1 VTLLKGIKTLFTG
14 TEDIHGTDILIEDN
28 RISRIERDI
37 RVDSSGGEPPEEID
51 CSDMVVIPGLVNT
64 HHHFFQ
70 TLQRCLPEVQDSP
83 LFDWLVR
90 LYEIWKHMDEESVYW
105 STLVA
110 CGELLKT
117 GCTTTSD
124 QLYVFPEWAGGRL
137 ADVEIEAAMKAGI
150 RFHPTRGSM
159 SRGKS
164 SGGLPPDVVVQTEA
178 EILRDS
184 ERLIDAYHDPG
195 PGAMVRIALAPCSP
209 FSVSEAL
216 LKETRELATRK
227 GVLLHTHLAETEDEN
242 AYCIENYGVRPLELM
257 ERCGWV
263 GPDVWYAHGIH
274 FTDRELERLKQ
285 TDTGI
290 CHCPTSN
297 MRLGSGVARVP
308 EMLKMGIRVGLG
320 VDGSASNDSSDMLGE
335 VRNCFLLNRLGG
347 SAAIT
352 ARESIRLGTEGGA
365 RLLGRDDIGS
375 IEPGKTA
382 DLVGV
387 RVSTIDRAGA
397 VHDYTAS
404 LVLCGCNHTV
414 DLNIVNGK
422 VVVRDGRLLT
432 MDEEEVTR
440 QANLAARRLLKG

>member
-1 VTLLKGIKTLFTG
+1 VILLKNINTLFTG
-14 TEDIHGTDILIEDN
+14 TEDIHGTDILIEGN
-28 RISRIERDI
+28 RISRVEPDV
-37 RVDSSGGEPPEEID
+37 RVESVGRAPQEID
-51 CSDMVVIPGLVNT
+51 CSDMVMIPGLVNT

-70 TLQRCLPEVQDSP
+70 TLQRCLPEVQDAA

-117 GCTTTSD
+117 GCTTASD

-137 ADVEIEAAMKAGI
+137 ADVEIEAAAKAGI

-178 EILRDS
+178 EILEDS
-184 ERLIDAYHDPG
+184 ERLIDAYHDPE
-195 PGAMVRIALAPCSP
+195 PGSMVRIALAPCSP
-209 FSVSEAL
+209 FSVSEDL
-216 LKETRELATRK
+216 LKETRALASGK

-242 AYCIENYGVRPLELM
+242 SYCIENYGVRPMELM

-274 FTDRELERLKQ
+274 FTDEELKRLKH
-285 TDTGI
+285 TGTGV

-308 EMLKMGIRVGLG
+308 EMIEMGIRVGLG

-352 ARESIRLGTEGGA
+352 ARDALRLGTGGGA
-365 RLLGRDDIGS
+365 SLLGRDDIGR
-375 IEPGKTA
+375 IEPGKVA
-382 DLVGV
+382 DIVGIK
-387 RVSTIDRAGA
+387 VSTIDRAGA
-397 VHDYTAS
+397 LHDYTAS

-422 VVVRDGRLLT
+422 IVVRDGRLLT
-432 MDEEEVTR
+432 MDEPEVVR
-440 QANLAARRLLKG
+440 RANLAARRLIKD

>member
-1 VTLLKGIKTLFTG
+1 
-14 TEDIHGTDILIEDN
+14 
-28 RISRIERDI
+28 
-37 RVDSSGGEPPEEID
+37 
-51 CSDMVVIPGLVNT
+51 
-64 HHHFFQ
+64 
-70 TLQRCLPEVQDSP
+70 
-83 LFDWLVR
+83 
-90 LYEIWKHMDEESVYW
+90 MDEESVYW

-117 GCTTTSD
+117 GCTTASD

-137 ADVEIEAAMKAGI
+137 ADVEIEAAAKAGI

-178 EILRDS
+178 EILEDS
-184 ERLIDAYHDPG
+184 ERLIDAYHDPE

-209 FSVSEAL
+209 FSVSEDL
-216 LKETRELATRK
+216 LKETRALASRK

-242 AYCIENYGVRPLELM
+242 SYCIENYGVRPMELM

-274 FTDRELERLKQ
+274 FTDEELKRLKD
-285 TDTGI
+285 TDTGV

-308 EMLKMGIRVGLG
+308 EMIEMGIRVGLG

-352 ARESIRLGTEGGA
+352 ARDALRIGTGGGA
-365 RLLGRDDIGS
+365 GLLGRDDIGR
-375 IEPGKTA
+375 IEPGKAA
-382 DLVGV
+382 DLVGI
-387 RVSTIDRAGA
+387 RFSTIDRAGA
-397 VHDYTAS
+397 LHDYTAS

-414 DLNIVNGK
+414 DLNIVNGRI
-422 VVVRDGRLLT
+422 VVRDGRLLT
-432 MDEEEVTR
+432 MDEQEVVHR
-440 QANLAARRLLKG
+440 ANLAALRLIED